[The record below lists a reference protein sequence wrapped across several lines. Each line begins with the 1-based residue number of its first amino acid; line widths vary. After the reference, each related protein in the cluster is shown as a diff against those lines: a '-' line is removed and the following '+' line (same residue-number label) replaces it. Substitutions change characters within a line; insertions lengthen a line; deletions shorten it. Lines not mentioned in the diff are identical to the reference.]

1 MSLTVGI
8 NITKSCIGKGK
19 EEVGSGLEEVKASS
33 TNNEEESA
41 EEASLSSSCRRT
53 KGGGQ

>member
-1 MSLTVGI
+1 VSLTVGI

-19 EEVGSGLEEVKASS
+19 EEVGSGLEEEKASS

-53 KGGGQ
+53 KGEGQ